1 VTRWSS
7 WLSSFFG
14 LGSKDKPDSPADVAA
29 QPEADAVAGDTEA
42 IRQHLRRVGAAL
54 GVAGGALLS
63 GLGYTQVHKIFPF
76 PTDSHRVLLMIGAG
90 LASAAALVGAALLAG
105 RFLGAQRRI
114 LVSTDPDEPR
124 GGRRRSPYGLRRR
137 ECEIRDRIYDLAA
150 RDESAQSLRAVE
162 LRGLRFERIARRV
175 DPKKAPAWKDESK
188 RLQEAVKTA
197 LDQGALTVLEH
208 RARQAFS
215 GRLTVLAFLVTIVGI
230 IGVFGLADWSQ
241 GQRDLVT
248 LEKQCVEAKT
258 AVPACKRFGAGATK
272 PEAAPGESPWLNG
285 FRVTVLKRRLVGYR
299 VYGGGSSRKGV
310 WLTTILPVSEARAR
324 SRLALPEENSAHCIV
339 RVEIPSQTTVRMGH
353 AAPLFNQPGGAAQ
366 VQIQGALDKIV
377 FEDDKA
383 LPPSKGSCP

>member
-1 VTRWSS
+1 MTRWSS

-63 GLGYTQVHKIFPF
+63 VLGYTQVHKIFPF

-175 DPKKAPAWKDESK
+175 EKPGARGSVHARRPRGRTNRSVFRK
-188 RLQEAVKTA
+188 R
-197 LDQGALTVLEH
+197 
-208 RARQAFS
+208 
-215 GRLTVLAFLVTIVGI
+215 
-230 IGVFGLADWSQ
+230 
-241 GQRDLVT
+241 
-248 LEKQCVEAKT
+248 
-258 AVPACKRFGAGATK
+258 
-272 PEAAPGESPWLNG
+272 
-285 FRVTVLKRRLVGYR
+285 
-299 VYGGGSSRKGV
+299 
-310 WLTTILPVSEARAR
+310 
-324 SRLALPEENSAHCIV
+324 
-339 RVEIPSQTTVRMGH
+339 
-353 AAPLFNQPGGAAQ
+353 
-366 VQIQGALDKIV
+366 
-377 FEDDKA
+377 
-383 LPPSKGSCP
+383 